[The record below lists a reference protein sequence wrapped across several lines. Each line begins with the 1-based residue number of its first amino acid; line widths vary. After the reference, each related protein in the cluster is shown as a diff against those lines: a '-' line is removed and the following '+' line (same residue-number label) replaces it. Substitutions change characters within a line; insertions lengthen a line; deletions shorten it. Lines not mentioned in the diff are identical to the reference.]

1 MLREKIGIMD
11 FLFGL
16 YQLRLF
22 VFIFAILYIV
32 KYILS
37 VIKVFRLQEGQ
48 IDNAPLDLVLLGA
61 SISYIITM
69 LITGMS

>member
-1 MLREKIGIMD
+1 MD

-69 LITGMS
+69 LITGLA

>member
-1 MLREKIGIMD
+1 MD

-48 IDNAPLDLVLLGA
+48 IDNAPLDLMLLGA
-61 SISYIITM
+61 AISYVITV
-69 LITGMS
+69 LITGLS

>member
-1 MLREKIGIMD
+1 MD

-22 VFIFAILYIV
+22 VFVFAILYIV
-32 KYILS
+32 KYTLS

-48 IDNAPLDLVLLGA
+48 IDNTSLDLFLLGA
-61 SISYIITM
+61 SISYTITM
-69 LITGMS
+69 LITGLS

>member
-1 MLREKIGIMD
+1 MD

-69 LITGMS
+69 LITGLS

>member
-1 MLREKIGIMD
+1 MD

-22 VFIFAILYIV
+22 VFIFAMLYIV

-37 VIKVFRLQEGQ
+37 VIKVFRLQEGH
-48 IDNAPLDLVLLGA
+48 IDNAPLDLMLLGA
-61 SISYIITM
+61 AISYVITV
-69 LITGMS
+69 LITGLS